1 MSVDQ
6 NLRLYKVEQI
16 TSIADAIRT
25 KLGSSDTYTVD
36 EMCQAIQDIPV
47 GADLMD
53 LLASASESLIGE
65 DGILLNDETVK
76 TRSLAIPS
84 HIGTGKAIL
93 EVSFGEITEVRSYA
107 FKDCIRLTNVDLPK
121 CTTIKEYAFENVPYQ
136 ASTDVIINLPK
147 VVTIGQYAFSGSKV
161 AGLIS
166 LPECETIGDS
176 GFRACGKITGLYLPK
191 LKTLGNTAFGYGDNK
206 TYDVNLPLIETI
218 GEQAFR
224 RYAGTNFTIG
234 PNCTSIGRYLFY
246 DGSVTNLYVQAITP
260 PTLGGN
266 FGSSTSNVSHIY
278 VPADSVTAYKSAS
291 GWSTFAN
298 IIEAI
303 PTA

>member
-16 TSIADAIRT
+16 TKIADAIRT

-36 EMCQAIQDIPV
+36 EMCTAIQNIPV
-47 GADLMD
+47 GSDLME
-53 LLASASESLIGE
+53 LLASASESIVGT

-76 TRSLAIPS
+76 TEATAIPS
-84 HIGTGKAIL
+84 YIGVSKAIL
-93 EVSFGEITEVRSYA
+93 EVSFAEVTEVRYCA
-107 FKDCIRLTNVDLPK
+107 FQNAIRLTNINLPK
-121 CTTIKEYAFENVPYQ
+121 CTTIKGYAFENIPYQ
-136 ASTDVIINLPK
+136 ASTDVTINLPK
-147 VVTIGQYAFSGSKV
+147 VVTIEQSAFSGSKV
-161 AGLIS
+161 SGLIS
-166 LPECETIGDS
+166 LPECETIGNS
-176 GFRACGKITGLYLPK
+176 AFRSCGKITGLYLPK
-191 LKTLGNTAFGYGDNK
+191 LKTLGDVAFGYGDNK
-206 TYDVNLPLIETI
+206 TYDVELPLIETI

-234 PNCTSIGRYLFY
+234 PNCTSIGRNLFY
-246 DGSVTNLYVQAITP
+246 DGTATNLYVLATTP

-278 VPADSVTAYKSAS
+278 VPADSVAAYKAANIWSNYAS
-291 GWSTFAN
+291 